1 MIIFILAKL
10 IVKKSKKAVCV
21 KFQAP
26 SHTHFRNSLGS
37 RFTFDLRFQEKFR
50 PKIKNNNFRL
60 CYSFSHTSD
69 NFCDCYRCVLS
80 SSKAH
85 GVVCVSVSVL
95 DTRVDCAKTYE
106 AIVNQF
112 EDPRNHVLDGS
123 AQRHSQSV
131 RGSDAVLCQI
141 TLTSCYL
148 RSFRTVDTDV
158 SPMSS

>member
-1 MIIFILAKL
+1 V
-10 IVKKSKKAVCV
+10 IVIDV
-21 KFQAP
+21 F
-26 SHTHFRNSLGS
+26 
-37 RFTFDLRFQEKFR
+37 
-50 PKIKNNNFRL
+50 
-60 CYSFSHTSD
+60 
-69 NFCDCYRCVLS
+69 LS

-131 RGSDAVLCQI
+131 PGSDAVLCQI

-148 RSFRTVDTDV
+148 RSFRTVDTDL
-158 SPMSS
+158 SPMFS

>member
-1 MIIFILAKL
+1 VLNFRHRLIHTSVILLVLAL
-10 IVKKSKKAVCV
+10 HLTSV
-21 KFQAP
+21 FG
-26 SHTHFRNSLGS
+26 RNSDQKLKIITFAYVIPS
-37 RFTFDLRFQEKFR
+37 RIH
-50 PKIKNNNFRL
+50 PI
-60 CYSFSHTSD
+60 TSVIVID
-69 NFCDCYRCVLS
+69 VFLS

-85 GVVCVSVSVL
+85 SVVCVSVSVL

-148 RSFRTVDTDV
+148 RSFRTVDTDL
-158 SPMSS
+158 SPMFS